1 MRLNQPFEPHH
12 DKRSRTM
19 KHSLAVLAAGIA
31 AAAFT
36 GQAAAAS
43 SITITIHH
51 QKAGCHA
58 WAIGTGAY
66 KVVQTLTVKPGTTLT
81 FTDNDVMGHTLV
93 QLVGPKVALVGRN
106 MDKMGAHAKV
116 VLSKP
121 GSYVFGTKEGND
133 YYKGV
138 VTTGPDNILRL
149 VVTVK

>member
-1 MRLNQPFEPHH
+1 
-12 DKRSRTM
+12 M
-19 KHSLAVLAAGIA
+19 KHSLAVLAAGVA
-31 AAAFT
+31 AAAFA

-43 SITITIHH
+43 GITITIHH

-66 KVVQTLTVKPGTTLT
+66 KVVQTLTVKPGTALT
-81 FTDNDVMGHTLV
+81 FTNNDVMGHTLL
-93 QLVGPKVALVGRN
+93 QLNGPKVALAGRN
-106 MDKMGAHAKV
+106 MNKIGAHATL

-121 GSYVFGTKEGND
+121 GAYVFGTKEGND

-138 VTTGPDNILRL
+138 VTTGPDNVLRL

>member
-1 MRLNQPFEPHH
+1 
-12 DKRSRTM
+12 M
-19 KHSLAVLAAGIA
+19 KHSLVVLAAGIA

-43 SITITIHH
+43 SVAITIHH

-58 WAIGTGAY
+58 WAIGSGAY

-81 FTDNDVMGHTLV
+81 FTNDDVMGHRLL
-93 QLVGPKVALVGRN
+93 QLVGPTVGLVGRN
-106 MDKMGAHAKV
+106 MNKMGAHATL

-121 GSYVFGTKEGND
+121 GAYVFGTKEGND